1 MKIEGSGLSSRSFL
15 YLLALLYW
23 TVFFIVGTAKTSVAD
38 DNEQLC
44 AKDVGVVSVRI
55 AATGLGSILNKL
67 KIAKDRIPLIR
78 DFIDPVRFYTDKSG
92 YFYVYNYQCVNIA
105 HATQKDLQG
114 KNLYDYK
121 DSRGKF
127 VIRELS
133 AAAQKGG
140 GFVEY
145 YWVKPGEKGEKKK
158 LGYVEPIPGTDYFI
172 GTGIYLGE

>member
-1 MKIEGSGLSSRSFL
+1 MKFIGSGLSRRSFL
-15 YLLALLYW
+15 YLIVILYSAG
-23 TVFFIVGTAKTSVAD
+23 VFIAGTAKISLAD
-38 DNEQLC
+38 NIEPLC
-44 AKDVGVVSVRI
+44 AKDIGVVSVKI

-67 KIAKDRIPLIR
+67 KVEHECIPLIR
-78 DFIDPVRFYTDKSG
+78 DFIDSVRFYADKSG
-92 YFYVYNYQCVNIA
+92 YFYVYNYQCLNIA
-105 HATQKDLQG
+105 HATQKDLLG

-133 AAAQKGG
+133 ATAQKGG

-145 YWVKPGEKGEKKK
+145 YWVKPGEKGEQKK